1 MSADPVSP
9 ISDDPHA
16 PHPEGCTCLACASH
30 GPVPGDVVLAAVP
43 PRHGARGCPAPTPC
57 LVLDVEETDDGARRA
72 LLLPGAP
79 ATGRR
84 AGRLDVYAT
93 ADDLHDV
100 RGLDRPHVFT
110 AGRSLLVPL
119 GGAGSGAEA
128 GPMTLGRLDG
138 RARDRLGA
146 LRRRLRAEPGTRG
159 TTPVATAPTR
169 TPRLGTAPD
178 ASS

>member
-1 MSADPVSP
+1 MSADP
-9 ISDDPHA
+9 ISSIAADPRA
-16 PHPEGCTCLACASH
+16 PHPEGCTCPACAPT
-30 GPVPGDVVLAAVP
+30 PVPGDVVMAPVP
-43 PRHGARGCPAPTPC
+43 PRHSMRGRSAPTPC

-93 ADDLHDV
+93 ADDLRDV

-110 AGRSLLVPL
+110 AGRSLIMPL
-119 GGAGSGAEA
+119 GRGAGSGAGA
-128 GPMTLGRLDG
+128 RPTILGHLDG

-146 LRRRLRAEPGTRG
+146 LRRRLPAPHEARDRARA
-159 TTPVATAPTR
+159 TT
-169 TPRLGTAPD
+169 
-178 ASS
+178 SS

>member
-1 MSADPVSP
+1 MSAIPVSP
-9 ISDDPHA
+9 DA
-16 PHPEGCTCLACASH
+16 CALHPEGCTCPACAPT
-30 GPVPGDVVLAAVP
+30 PVPGDVVLAPVP
-43 PRHGARGCPAPTPC
+43 PRHGTRGRPAPTPC
-57 LVLDVEETDDGARRA
+57 LVLDVEGTDDGARRA

-93 ADDLHDV
+93 AADLRDV

-119 GGAGSGAEA
+119 GRGAGSGAA
-128 GPMTLGRLDG
+128 TGPTTLGRLDG

-146 LRRRLRAEPGTRG
+146 LRRRLPAPHEARDGARA
-159 TTPVATAPTR
+159 TT
-169 TPRLGTAPD
+169 
-178 ASS
+178 SS

>member
-1 MSADPVSP
+1 MSATPVSP
-9 ISDDPHA
+9 VSDDA
-16 PHPEGCTCLACASH
+16 CALHPKGCTCPTCAPT
-30 GPVPGDVVLAAVP
+30 PVPGDVVLAPVP
-43 PRHGARGCPAPTPC
+43 PRHGTRGRPALTPC
-57 LVLDVEETDDGARRA
+57 LILDVEETDDGARRA

-93 ADDLHDV
+93 AADLRDV

-119 GGAGSGAEA
+119 GRGAGSGAGA
-128 GPMTLGRLDG
+128 RPTILGHLDG

-146 LRRRLRAEPGTRG
+146 LHRRLPTPHEARDGAPA
-159 TTPVATAPTR
+159 TT
-169 TPRLGTAPD
+169 
-178 ASS
+178 SS